1 MRFAYAESM
10 CDPSHYVPLARAAEA
25 AGWASLV
32 VPDSLCYPETSDS
45 KYPYTPD
52 GDRRFLEDKPF
63 LEPFSLI
70 PALAAVTTRIRFA
83 TFVLK
88 LPVRHPLLVAKSVTS
103 VAVLTGDRLDLG
115 IGTSPW
121 PEDYQLCGQEWR
133 GRGARMDEMIAIIRG
148 LSAGGFF
155 GFKGRYYDLPRV
167 KLCPVPARP
176 IPLLIGG
183 HSEAALKRAARFGDG
198 WMHAGGGDLAV
209 LLRRLGELR
218 REYGR
223 EHVPFSIWAISL
235 DAYHLDGVRRL
246 ADVGVTDLIVG
257 FRNPYVEPIDSQTLA
272 QKLELLEGY
281 AERVIARA

>member
-1 MRFAYAESM
+1 MRFSYAESM

-25 AGWASLV
+25 AGWSSLV

-45 KYPYTPD
+45 RYPYTPD
-52 GDRRFLEDKPF
+52 GDRSFLEDKPF

-70 PALAAVTTRIRFA
+70 PVLAAVTTKLRFA

-103 VAVLTGDRLDLG
+103 VAVLTGDRFDLG

-167 KLCPVPARP
+167 KLCPVPSRP

-183 HSEAALKRAARFGDG
+183 HSEAALKRAARLGDG
-198 WMHAGGGDLAV
+198 WMHAGGGDLIA
-209 LLRRLGELR
+209 LLGRLRELR
-218 REYGR
+218 REHGR
-223 EHVPFSIWAISL
+223 EHLPFSVWAISL
-235 DAYHLDGVRRL
+235 DAYHLDGVKRL
-246 ADVGVTDLIVG
+246 EDVGVTDLIVG

-281 AERVIARA
+281 AERVIAHA

>member
-10 CDPSHYVPLARAAEA
+10 CDPTHYVPLARAAEA
-25 AGWASLV
+25 AGWTSLV

-45 KYPYTPD
+45 RYPYTPD
-52 GDRRFLEDKPF
+52 GDRGFLEDKPF
-63 LEPFSLI
+63 IEPFSLI
-70 PALAAVTTRIRFA
+70 PALGAVTTKLRFA

-88 LPVRHPLLVAKSVTS
+88 LPVRHPLLVAKSATS
-103 VAVLTGDRLDLG
+103 VAVLTGDRFDLG

-121 PEDYQLCGQEWR
+121 PEDYRLCGQEWR

-148 LSAGGFF
+148 LSVGGFF
-155 GFKGRYYDLPRV
+155 GFQGKYYDLPRV

-183 HSEAALKRAARFGDG
+183 HSEAALKRAARFCDG
-198 WMHAGGGDLAV
+198 WMHAGGGDLEV

-218 REYGR
+218 REHGR
-223 EHVPFSIWAISL
+223 EHLPFSIWAISL

-246 ADVGVTDLIVG
+246 EDLGVTDLIVG

>member
-1 MRFAYAESM
+1 MRFSYAESM
-10 CDPSHYVPLARAAEA
+10 CDLSHYVPLARAAEA
-25 AGWASLV
+25 AGWSSLV

-45 KYPYTPD
+45 RYPYTPD
-52 GDRRFLEDKPF
+52 GDRSFLEDKPF

-70 PALAAVTTRIRFA
+70 PVLAAVTTKLRFA

-103 VAVLTGDRLDLG
+103 VAVLTGDRFDLG

-167 KLCPVPARP
+167 KLCPVPSRP

-198 WMHAGGGDLAV
+198 WMHAGGGDLGA
-209 LLRRLGELR
+209 LLGRLGELR
-218 REYGR
+218 REHGR
-223 EHVPFSIWAISL
+223 ERLPFSVWAISL
-235 DAYHLDGVRRL
+235 DAYHLDGVKRL
-246 ADVGVTDLIVG
+246 EDLGVTDLIVG

-281 AERVIARA
+281 AERVIAHA

>member
-1 MRFAYAESM
+1 MRFSYAESM

-25 AGWASLV
+25 AGWSSLV

-45 KYPYTPD
+45 RYPYTPD
-52 GDRRFLEDKPF
+52 GDRSFLEDKPF

-70 PALAAVTTRIRFA
+70 PVLAAVTTKLRFA

-103 VAVLTGDRLDLG
+103 VAVLTGDRFDLG

-176 IPLLIGG
+176 VPLLIGG

-198 WMHAGGGDLAV
+198 WMHAGGGDLGA
-209 LLRRLGELR
+209 LLGRLGELR
-218 REYGR
+218 REHGR
-223 EHVPFSIWAISL
+223 ERLPFSVWAISL
-235 DAYHLDGVRRL
+235 DAYHLDGVKRL
-246 ADVGVTDLIVG
+246 EDLGVTDLIVG

>member
-1 MRFAYAESM
+1 
-10 CDPSHYVPLARAAEA
+10 
-25 AGWASLV
+25 
-32 VPDSLCYPETSDS
+32 
-45 KYPYTPD
+45 
-52 GDRRFLEDKPF
+52 
-63 LEPFSLI
+63 
-70 PALAAVTTRIRFA
+70 
-83 TFVLK
+83 
-88 LPVRHPLLVAKSVTS
+88 
-103 VAVLTGDRLDLG
+103 VAVLTGDRFDLG

-121 PEDYQLCGQEWR
+121 PEDYRLCGQEWR

-198 WMHAGGGDLAV
+198 WMHAGGGDLGA
-209 LLRRLGELR
+209 LLGRLGELR
-218 REYGR
+218 REHGR
-223 EHVPFSIWAISL
+223 EHLPFSVWAISL
-235 DAYHLDGVRRL
+235 DAYHLDGVKRL
-246 ADVGVTDLIVG
+246 EDLGVTDLIVG

-281 AERVIARA
+281 AERVIAHA

>member
-45 KYPYTPD
+45 RYPYTPD

-148 LSAGGFF
+148 LSGGGFF
-155 GFKGRYYDLPRV
+155 GFQGKYYDMPRV

-183 HSEAALKRAARFGDG
+183 HSEAALKRAARFCDG
-198 WMHAGGGDLAV
+198 WMHAGGGDLEV
-209 LLRRLGELR
+209 LLRRLGKLR
-218 REYGR
+218 REHGR
-223 EHVPFSIWAISL
+223 EHLPFSIWAISL
-235 DAYHLDGVRRL
+235 
-246 ADVGVTDLIVG
+246 
-257 FRNPYVEPIDSQTLA
+257 
-272 QKLELLEGY
+272 
-281 AERVIARA
+281 